1 MKKLMMLLAFAG
13 LMAGCARHTET
24 SQGAG
29 GYDNGGT
36 MGTSTYSTQGGT
48 SDQGTAPRGTGTD
61 TGDTTK

>member
-29 GYDNGGT
+29 GYDNSGT
-36 MGTSTYSTQGGT
+36 MGTSTNSTQG
-48 SDQGTAPRGTGTD
+48 DQGTAPRGTGTD